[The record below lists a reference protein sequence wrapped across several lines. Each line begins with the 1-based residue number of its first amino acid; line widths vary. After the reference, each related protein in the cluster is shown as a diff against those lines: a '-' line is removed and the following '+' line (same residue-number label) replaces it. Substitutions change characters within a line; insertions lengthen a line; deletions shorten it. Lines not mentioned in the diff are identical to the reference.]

1 MIVIVMCGQEN
12 IADPH
17 LWTGQLLLGTVDEVV
32 GDTNV
37 LKIILSRQQ
46 GTPACSYSAQDFTES
61 FGKSANCEFSQQ

>member
-1 MIVIVMCGQEN
+1 M
-12 IADPH
+12 
-17 LWTGQLLLGTVDEVV
+17 VDEVV